1 MNNQYKYLLGE
12 GLYPALD
19 GFEILLS
26 NQLGILFPKNQIA
39 LPEGTHVHSSYEF
52 VIPISLIPGLRLE
65 RKKINLEQEKI
76 FPFNPEQAHGTWH
89 PIEKTNFFA
98 LQIDKEFLQE
108 VSRQICGQKTIY
120 FNNENF
126 VFDTYTLNL
135 VNKFIDEARN
145 RQMGY
150 DYVLESLST
159 QIVVDLIR
167 KVKSNLRL
175 PEIHHSNKVR
185 ENIKKAI
192 NFLMDSYNR
201 EFSLNDIAR
210 EANLS
215 PYYFVRVFKTE
226 TGKTPYEYL
235 VNLRIK
241 KASVLLRRKE
251 NNITQISYLCGFSNP
266 SHFSSVFKRIIGV
279 SPSEYRKEV
288 QE

>member
-1 MNNQYKYLLGE
+1 MNNQYKFLLGE

-52 VIPISLIPGLRLE
+52 VIPSSLIPGLRLE
-65 RKKINLEQEKI
+65 RKKINLEQKRS
-76 FPFNPEQAHGTWH
+76 FLLTLNKGTWH

-108 VSRQICGQKTIY
+108 VSRQICGKKAIY

-126 VFDTYTLNL
+126 AFDTYTLNL
-135 VNKFIDEARN
+135 TNSFIDEARN

-167 KVKSNLRL
+167 KV
-175 PEIHHSNKVR
+175 NK
-185 ENIKKAI
+185 
-192 NFLMDSYNR
+192 FL
-201 EFSLNDIAR
+201 
-210 EANLS
+210 
-215 PYYFVRVFKTE
+215 
-226 TGKTPYEYL
+226 
-235 VNLRIK
+235 
-241 KASVLLRRKE
+241 
-251 NNITQISYLCGFSNP
+251 
-266 SHFSSVFKRIIGV
+266 
-279 SPSEYRKEV
+279 
-288 QE
+288 